1 MERLEKIYEGKAK
14 ILYTTSD
21 PDLLIQYFKDDAS
34 AFNGVKKGTII
45 DKGVMNNHVSSRI
58 FQYLE
63 SEGIKTHF
71 VKNLNDR
78 EMLVKKLDIIP
89 VEVDLRNVAAG
100 SLCKRL
106 GIEEGR
112 ALEKPILE
120 FFYKSDPLG
129 DPMINECYVDV
140 FGWATKQEVE
150 ILKSEGLKINKLMS
164 KFFKERNIR
173 LIDFKVEFGR
183 HKGEVLLGDEI
194 SPDGCR
200 LWHWETS
207 EKMDKDRF
215 RFNMGNVE
223 EKYQEVYNLICSTR
237 CGANEQ

>member
-1 MERLEKIYEGKAK
+1 MERLDKLYEGKAK
-14 ILYTTSD
+14 ILYNTSD
-21 PDLLIQYFKDDAS
+21 PDLMVQYFKDDAS
-34 AFNGVKKGTII
+34 AFDGKKKGTIV
-45 DKGVMNNHVSSRI
+45 DKGVMNNHMSSRI

-63 SEGIKTHF
+63 GEGIKTHF

-89 VEVDLRNVAAG
+89 VEVVLRNVAAG

-106 GIEEGR
+106 GIEEG
-112 ALEKPILE
+112 LILKKPILE

-129 DPMINECYVDV
+129 DPMINECHVDV
-140 FGWATKQEVE
+140 FEWATKQEVE
-150 ILKSEGLKINKLMS
+150 VLKAEGVRINDLMT
-164 KFFKERNIR
+164 KFFEDRNIR
-173 LIDFKVEFGR
+173 LVDFKLEFGR
-183 HKGEVLLGDEI
+183 HNGEVILGDEI

-200 LWHWETS
+200 LWHLETN

-223 EKYQEVYNLICSTR
+223 EKYQEVYDLIC
-237 CGANEQ
+237 N

>member
-1 MERLEKIYEGKAK
+1 MDHLEKLYEGKAK
-14 ILYTTSD
+14 ILYNTSD
-21 PDLLIQYFKDDAS
+21 PDLLVQYFKDDAS
-34 AFNGVKKGTII
+34 AFDGKKKGTIV
-45 DKGVMNNHVSSRI
+45 DKGVMNNHMSSKI

-63 SEGIKTHF
+63 GEGIKTHF

-78 EMLVKKLDIIP
+78 EMLVKKLGIIP
-89 VEVDLRNVAAG
+89 VEVVLRNIAAG

-112 ALEKPILE
+112 GMENPILE

-129 DPMINECYVDV
+129 DPMINECHVDV
-140 FGWATKQEVE
+140 FGWATKEEVE
-150 ILKSEGLKINKLMS
+150 ILKSEGLKINNLMM

-173 LIDFKVEFGR
+173 LVDFKVEFGR
-183 HKGEVLLGDEI
+183 HNGEVLLGDEI

-200 LWHWETS
+200 LWHWDTN

-223 EKYQEVYNLICSTR
+223 EKYQEVYDLIC
-237 CGANEQ
+237 N

>member
-1 MERLEKIYEGKAK
+1 MECLEKLYEGKAK
-14 ILYTTSD
+14 ILYNTSD
-21 PDLLIQYFKDDAS
+21 PDLLVQYFKDDAS
-34 AFNGVKKGTII
+34 AFDGKKKGTIV
-45 DKGVMNNHVSSRI
+45 DKGVMNNHMSSKI

-63 SEGIKTHF
+63 DEGIKTHF

-89 VEVDLRNVAAG
+89 VEVVLRNIAAG

-112 ALEKPILE
+112 VMEKPILE

-129 DPMINECYVDV
+129 DPMINECHVDV
-140 FGWATKQEVE
+140 FGWATKEEVE
-150 ILKSEGLKINKLMS
+150 ILKSEGLKINNLMI

-173 LIDFKVEFGR
+173 LVDFKVEFGR
-183 HKGEVLLGDEI
+183 HNGEVLLGDEI

-200 LWHWETS
+200 LWHWNTN

-223 EKYQEVYNLICSTR
+223 EKYQEVYNLICT
-237 CGANEQ
+237 

>member
-1 MERLEKIYEGKAK
+1 MERLEKLYEGKAK
-14 ILYTTSD
+14 ILYNTPD
-21 PDLLIQYFKDDAS
+21 PDLMIQYFKDDAS
-34 AFNGVKKGTII
+34 AFDGKKKGTIV
-45 DKGVMNNHVSSRI
+45 DKGVMNNHMSSRI
-58 FQYLE
+58 FQFLE
-63 SEGIKTHF
+63 NEGVETHF
-71 VKNLNDR
+71 VETLNDR

-89 VEVDLRNVAAG
+89 VEVVLRNIAAG

-112 ALEKPILE
+112 VLDKPILE

-129 DPMINECYVDV
+129 DPMINECHVDV

-150 ILKSEGLKINKLMS
+150 ILKSEGLKINDLMM

-173 LIDFKVEFGR
+173 LVDFKLEFGR
-183 HKGEVLLGDEI
+183 HKGKVLLGDEI

-200 LWHWETS
+200 LWHSETN

-215 RFNMGNVE
+215 RFNLGNVE
-223 EKYQEVYNLICSTR
+223 EKYQEVYDLICH
-237 CGANEQ
+237 

>member
-1 MERLEKIYEGKAK
+1 MERLEKLYEGKAK
-14 ILYTTSD
+14 ILYNTSD
-21 PDLLIQYFKDDAS
+21 PDLVIQYFKDDAS
-34 AFNGVKKGTII
+34 AFDGKKKGTIV
-45 DKGVMNNHVSSRI
+45 DKGVMNNHMSSKI

-63 SEGIKTHF
+63 NEGVETHF
-71 VKNLNDR
+71 VKTLNDR

-89 VEVDLRNVAAG
+89 VEVVLRNVAAG

-112 ALEKPILE
+112 VLEKPILE

-129 DPMINECYVDV
+129 DPMINECHVDV
-140 FGWATKQEVE
+140 FGWATKEEVE
-150 ILKSEGLKINKLMS
+150 ILKSEGLKINNLMI

-173 LIDFKVEFGR
+173 LVDFKLEFGR
-183 HKGEVLLGDEI
+183 HKGKVFLGDEI

-200 LWHWETS
+200 LWHWDTN

-215 RFNMGNVE
+215 RFNLGNVE
-223 EKYQEVYNLICSTR
+223 EKYQEVYDLICST
-237 CGANEQ
+237 

>member
-1 MERLEKIYEGKAK
+1 MEKLEKLYEGKAK
-14 ILYTTSD
+14 ILYKTSD

-34 AFNGVKKGTII
+34 AFDGKKKGTIV
-45 DKGVMNNHVSSRI
+45 DKGVMNNHMSSRI
-58 FQYLE
+58 FEYLE
-63 SEGIKTHF
+63 ENGVKTHF

-78 EMLVKKLDIIP
+78 EMLVKNLDIIP
-89 VEVDLRNVAAG
+89 VEVVLRNVAAG

-112 ALEKPILE
+112 VFEEQPILE

-129 DPMINECYVDV
+129 DPMINECHVDI
-140 FGWATKQEVE
+140 FGWATKEEVE
-150 ILKSEGLKINKLMS
+150 ILKSEGIKINKLMVE
-164 KFFKERNIR
+164 FFKERKIR
-173 LIDFKVEFGR
+173 LVDFKVEFGR

-200 LWHWETS
+200 LWDWETN

-215 RFNMGNVE
+215 RFNLGSVE
-223 EKYQEVYNLICSTR
+223 EKYQEVYDLIC
-237 CGANEQ
+237 AP

>member
-1 MERLEKIYEGKAK
+1 MEKLEQLYEGKAK
-14 ILYTTSD
+14 ILHKTSD

-34 AFNGVKKGTII
+34 AFDGKKKGTIV
-45 DKGVMNNHVSSRI
+45 DKGVMNNHMSSRI
-58 FQYLE
+58 FEYLE
-63 SEGIKTHF
+63 ENGVKTHF

-78 EMLVKKLDIIP
+78 EMLVKNLDIIP
-89 VEVDLRNVAAG
+89 VEVVLRNVAAG

-112 ALEKPILE
+112 VFEEQPILE

-129 DPMINECYVDV
+129 DPMINECHVDI
-140 FGWATKQEVE
+140 FGWATKEEVE
-150 ILKSEGLKINKLMS
+150 ILKSEGIKINKLMVE
-164 KFFKERNIR
+164 FFKERKIR
-173 LIDFKVEFGR
+173 LVDFKVEFGR

-200 LWHWETS
+200 LWDWETN

-215 RFNMGNVE
+215 RFNLGSVE
-223 EKYQEVYNLICSTR
+223 EKYQEVYDLIC
-237 CGANEQ
+237 AP